1 MPPTE
6 PDPPSES
13 PAAILHD
20 PYAAVRSP
28 NFRRYWSGNFVSI
41 LGTQMQTAT
50 LVWEVFDRTKD
61 PFMVGLVDL
70 VIVVPVLSLAL
81 LAGHVADRFNR
92 RRVLITSLT
101 VNAFASLGLAFVSFH
116 QIAIA
121 ALFACV
127 FVIGVARAF
136 QQPTKSS
143 LLPQLVP
150 RAIFSNAVAWN
161 LSGFQL
167 AAVVGPALGGW
178 VLALFDYAYIVYL
191 LQATAC
197 VTFIV
202 QLLRVRQTVASEP
215 HQAATLKS
223 LGEGITFV
231 WNKKAVLGAMAL
243 DMFAVLLGGAT
254 ALLPVFAAEI
264 LQVGKI
270 GYGFLWSAPA
280 AGALVMSLLLVHR
293 RPMAKAGQT
302 LLWTVAGFGVS
313 IIVFGLSTSF
323 YLSLFALFMTGMFD
337 CVSVVVR
344 HTLVQVLTPDRMRGR
359 VSAISGMFIS
369 ASNELGG
376 FESGTVAKL
385 FSPVIAVVSGGI
397 GTLIVVATAAV
408 AVPDLRNYGR
418 LDGHDHHEDE
428 PPHQSEPQR
437 AATPPI
443 IAPAGDA
450 G

>member
-1 MPPTE
+1 V
-6 PDPPSES
+6 
-13 PAAILHD
+13 LHD
-20 PYAAVRSP
+20 PYAAVRCA
-28 NFRRYWSGNFVSI
+28 NFRRYWLGNVVAI

-50 LVWEVFDRTKD
+50 VVWEVFQRTKD

-70 VIVVPVLSLAL
+70 VIVVPMLSLVL
-81 LAGHVADRFNR
+81 LAGHAADRFNR
-92 RRVLITSLT
+92 RRLLILAVTLSAT
-101 VNAFASLGLAFVSFH
+101 ASLGLAFVSFY
-116 QIAIA
+116 QVSLV

-127 FVIGVARAF
+127 FVVGIARAF

-167 AAVVGPALGGW
+167 ASVVGPALGGW
-178 VLALFDYAYIVYL
+178 VLAWFDYAYVVYL
-191 LQATAC
+191 LQAAAC
-197 VTFIV
+197 TTFIV
-202 QLLRVRQTVASEP
+202 QLLRVKPTVVTEQ

-223 LGEGITFV
+223 LSEGINFV
-231 WNKKAVLGAMAL
+231 WNKKVVLGAMAL

-254 ALLPVFAAEI
+254 ALLPVFAADI
-264 LQVGKI
+264 LHVGKV

-302 LLWTVAGFGVS
+302 LLWTVAGFGVA

-323 YLSLFALFMTGMFD
+323 YLSMFALFMTGVFD

-344 HTLVQVLTPDRMRGR
+344 HTLVQMLTPDRMRGR

-385 FSPVIAVVSGGI
+385 FSPVISVVSGGI
-397 GTLIVVATAAV
+397 GTIVVVATAA
-408 AVPDLRNYGR
+408 AIVPELRSYGR
-418 LDGHDHHEDE
+418 LDGRGHQE
-428 PPHQSEPQR
+428 PPEGEKESLVSPAEEPV
-437 AATPPI
+437 AAPS
-443 IAPAGDA
+443 ANES
-450 G
+450 